1 MTVPDVMFFD
11 EQRRFD
17 NRLNSFEDMAPKKE
31 RAALEQRFDDIAYM
45 AVTLLDCSLA
55 IIADATPE
63 KRIIALATQGHP
75 NKHLHIEEM
84 PQRMLDPIEA
94 ERLGLLFYCGFPLRD
109 SAGGNIGHLGVYDV
123 AHRKVAQIELDMMLR
138 LSRITAALLE
148 ATR

>member
-1 MTVPDVMFFD
+1 MMFFD

-17 NRLNSFEDMAPKKE
+17 DRSNSLEDTSPKKG
-31 RAALEQRFDDIAYM
+31 RSALEQRFDDIAYM

-55 IIADATPE
+55 MIADAAPE
-63 KRIIALATQGHP
+63 KRVIALATQGHP
-75 NKHLHIEEM
+75 DKRVSIEEM
-84 PQRMLDPIEA
+84 PHRMLDPIEA

-109 SAGGNIGHLGVYDV
+109 STGRNIGHLGVYDV

-148 ATR
+148 ARS